1 MEMASSCES
10 CRVDESKKKRTDL
23 SFEKKAEIL
32 EKLKRGDSAQCIA
45 EEYNIGRRTVYNI
58 KSREKSIINTLRSPK
73 ENSRKRLA
81 ASKTNKNHNVNSTTR
96 PEPGSLVEVIP
107 RKVTK
112 KATMGGEYNH
122 PIYKAKV
129 SA

>member
-1 MEMASSCES
+1 MEMASSSES
-10 CRVDESKKKRTDL
+10 CSVDESKKKRTDL

-32 EKLKRGDSAQCIA
+32 EKLKQGESAQSIA
-45 EEYNIGRRTVYNI
+45 EEYDIGRRTVYNI

-81 ASKTNKNHNVNSTTR
+81 ATKTTKVHNVNSTTGT
-96 PEPGSLVEVIP
+96 EPGSLVEVVP
-107 RKVTK
+107 KKVTK
-112 KATMGGEYNH
+112 KATIGGEYNH
-122 PIYKAKV
+122 SIYKAKG